1 MDLGFD
7 IHVHRL
13 LNAVHEVLVQ
23 QLATWQ
29 EGRISVVAKF
39 RVNSFSLSEIPGG
52 LRIRRSRQGMS

>member
-29 EGRISVVAKF
+29 EGRISAVAKF

-52 LRIRRSRQGMS
+52 LRI